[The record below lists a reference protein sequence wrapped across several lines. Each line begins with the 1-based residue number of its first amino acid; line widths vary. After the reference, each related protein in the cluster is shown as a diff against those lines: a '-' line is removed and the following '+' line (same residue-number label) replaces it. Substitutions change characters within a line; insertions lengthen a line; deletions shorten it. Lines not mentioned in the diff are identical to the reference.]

1 MTILVEFEDGRG
13 ISQDALPIF
22 INPELVCGV
31 QPDRN
36 GSTTVF
42 TTAYN
47 WLVKGDVKEVATKLM
62 LPDILTRAGVSL
74 EMLDELEKL
83 TKEQRNADASKE

>member
-13 ISQDALPIF
+13 ICDQSIF

-31 QPDRN
+31 QPDGN
-36 GSTTVF
+36 ATTLVF
-42 TTAYN
+42 TQAYN

-62 LPDILTRAGVSL
+62 LPDILTRAGISL
-74 EMLDELEKL
+74 EMLDQLEQL
-83 TKEQRNADASKE
+83 SKEQRNADASKE